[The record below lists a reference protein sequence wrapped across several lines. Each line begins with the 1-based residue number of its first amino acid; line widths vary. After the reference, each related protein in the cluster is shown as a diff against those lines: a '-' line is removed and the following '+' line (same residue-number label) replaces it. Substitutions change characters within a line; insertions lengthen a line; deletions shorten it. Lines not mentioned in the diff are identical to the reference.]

1 MASLVK
7 HINPRAPKIRKA
19 FSPHNAVQGL
29 PANGVEGLAE
39 VKFKDSG
46 RSGAPMASLNN
57 ISSIDEVFRNGAP
70 RDETSLVRVNQV
82 WDKLPEAQGEAFG
95 VNLEATV
102 LEGDGSEVL
111 WFVCTGLF
119 WKQDNIGLIYGAEVC
134 RKGVKSR

>member
-1 MASLVK
+1 
-7 HINPRAPKIRKA
+7 
-19 FSPHNAVQGL
+19 
-29 PANGVEGLAE
+29 
-39 VKFKDSG
+39 
-46 RSGAPMASLNN
+46 MASLNN

-134 RKGVKSR
+134 RKGVESR